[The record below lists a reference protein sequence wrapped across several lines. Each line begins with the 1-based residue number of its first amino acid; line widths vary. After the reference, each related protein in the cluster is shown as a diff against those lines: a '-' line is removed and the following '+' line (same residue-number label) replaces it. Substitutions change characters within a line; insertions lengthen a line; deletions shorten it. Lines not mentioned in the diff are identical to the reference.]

1 MLDEQVEHEMQHL
14 FDETALTLSHQRSQ
28 SLGRFAAQIPQK
40 PTVWMNP
47 WLRHATGL
55 TCMALAFALFGGT
68 EMNNDRPVVFSD
80 ERSFAIQVDL
90 INIVKQSSSTDEW
103 EGYQEG
109 MGFELFNSSSP
120 VEATILEGSLDALLK
135 ENKP

>member
-1 MLDEQVEHEMQHL
+1 MLDEQIENEMQSL

-55 TCMALAFALFGGT
+55 TCMALAFVLFGGA
-68 EMNNDRPVVFSD
+68 EMNNDRPAVLSD
-80 ERSFAIQVDL
+80 ERGFVMQVDL

-103 EGYQEG
+103 EGYQES
-109 MGFELFNSSSP
+109 MGFELFNGSSP
-120 VEATILEGSLDALLK
+120 VEATILEGSLEALLK
-135 ENKP
+135 DNKP